1 MKLAVGQRSWNLK
14 ERRNEA
20 EILRHWEEDFKSII
34 SCLNRSFCVCLPHSN
49 HTLFVRYCLV

>member
-20 EILRHWEEDFKSII
+20 EILRHWEEDFHIVII
-34 SCLNRSFCVCLPHSN
+34 
-49 HTLFVRYCLV
+49 RYLSGIV